1 MAEFA
6 FSRALRLTEPAQFQ
20 QVFAENERYHVSG
33 LTLLA
38 RPNPLGHA
46 RLGLAIAKKHVRL
59 ASNRNAIKRTAR
71 EAFRLARPRLPACDL
86 ILLAKPGVDR
96 LPPTELRRQIEQLL
110 SRLARSAVTATV
122 APPPGSDRT
131 QG

>member
-6 FSRALRLTEPAQFQ
+6 FSRALRLTQPAEFQ
-20 QVFAENERYHVSG
+20 QVFAENERFHATG

-59 ASNRNAIKRTAR
+59 ASNRNAIKRAIR
-71 EAFRLARPRLPACDL
+71 EAFRLAQSSLPARDV
-86 ILLAKPGVDR
+86 IVLAKPGVDR
-96 LPPTELRRQIEQLL
+96 LAPPELCRQVQLL
-110 SRLARSAVTATV
+110 LTRLARSS
-122 APPPGSDRT
+122 APAPLSDRT

>member
-1 MAEFA
+1 VPVAEFA
-6 FSRALRLTEPAQFQ
+6 FTRALRLTDPAEFQ
-20 QVFAENERYHVSG
+20 QVFAENERIHATG

-59 ASNRNAIKRTAR
+59 ASNRNAIKRAIR
-71 EAFRLARPRLPACDL
+71 EAFRLAQSELPARDV
-86 ILLAKPGVDR
+86 IVLAKPGVDR
-96 LPPTELRRQIEQLL
+96 LAPPELRRQVQLL
-110 SRLARSAVTATV
+110 LTRLARIPSPAST
-122 APPPGSDRT
+122 PDRT